1 MGKTV
6 NVFAICSLQ
15 EVKPLQRLFGG
26 RVLPCGFCMPGGL
39 EALYTGEAVGR
50 DDFGRDLVPSRR
62 DLEAGRSDGC
72 STLII
77 DSGWSSA
84 RCVRC

>member
-1 MGKTV
+1 MRRTV

-50 DDFGRDLVPSRR
+50 DDFGRDLVPHVEIWKQGG
-62 DLEAGRSDGC
+62 LMGAAC
-72 STLII
+72 
-77 DSGWSSA
+77 
-84 RCVRC
+84 